1 MTGTT
6 ARAQDT
12 ALSLPNAIR
21 LLLGLLYLR
30 LISGAAAALGLPD
43 GARFVTLAL
52 AGAAALVFLADPRI
66 ARPTALAL
74 MGFALWLIACAL
86 SVTFGSALPLPDLA
100 ATQMVL
106 LVLYGAMLNGLA
118 LHLRGPA
125 GVAAVRRFLAV
136 FILTGAALAFHQ
148 AASGTG
154 FAEAG
159 RSTYLRAFGPDVHP
173 VSFGLQLVV
182 ALAGLEIARLRSGAR
197 LGAGMI
203 ALYLLG
209 GAALY
214 LSFARTAWVVLLLV
228 VLLTVWSRSR
238 PALRLALMPPLAGA
252 GIVLALASGRFDDLT
267 SLSFFLEHYDF
278 SASTYDFR
286 YVDNSL
292 SWRIANWS
300 MGLRLALEQPLTGQ
314 GPGQAAAVSAF
325 GLQMHNLFLEAL
337 VEVGALGLIAVVL
350 VVAGLGR
357 MRHHVPGGCA
367 NGRAV
372 RGLVGGLGLGLLLT
386 ITLSTSLVGQTM
398 TVLLLALVFVLAIAP
413 TAPDPSKGTTD
424 AG

>member
-1 MTGTT
+1 MIGATPHT
-6 ARAQDT
+6 QDI
-12 ALSLPNAIR
+12 ALPLPNAMR

-30 LISGAAAALGLPD
+30 LFSGAAAALGLPD

-74 MGFALWLIACAL
+74 LGFALWLVACAL
-86 SVTFGSALPLPDLA
+86 SLAFAPPLAMPDLA
-100 ATQMVL
+100 ATQVVL

-125 GVAAVRRFLAV
+125 VLAAVRRFLGV
-136 FILTGAALAFHQ
+136 FILTGAALALYQ
-148 AASGTG
+148 TDSGTG

-182 ALAGLEIARLRSGAR
+182 ALVGLEIARLRGGAR

-214 LSFARTAWVVLLLV
+214 LSFARTAWVALLLV
-228 VLLTVWSRSR
+228 VLLMVWSRSR
-238 PALRLALMPPLAGA
+238 PALRVTLLLPVAGA
-252 GIVLALASGRFDDLT
+252 GVLLALASGRFNDLA
-267 SLSFFLEHYDF
+267 SLSFFLDHYDF

-292 SWRIANWS
+292 SWRIANWA
-300 MGLRLALEQPLTGQ
+300 MGLRLALEQPLTGH
-314 GPGQAAAVSAF
+314 GPAQAVAVSAF

-337 VEVGALGLIAVVL
+337 VELGVPGLIAVVL
-350 VVAGLGR
+350 VVTGLGR
-357 MRHHVPGGCA
+357 MRRHIPQSDPNA
-367 NGRAV
+367 RAI
-372 RGLVGGLGLGLLLT
+372 RALLGALGLGFLLT

-398 TVLLLALVFVLAIAP
+398 TVMLLLMVLALSIAP
-413 TAPDPSKGTTD
+413 IGPAEGSPD

>member
-1 MTGTT
+1 MIGATPHT
-6 ARAQDT
+6 QDI
-12 ALSLPNAIR
+12 ALPLPNAMR

-30 LISGAAAALGLPD
+30 LFSGAAAALGLPD

-74 MGFALWLIACAL
+74 LGFALWLVACAL
-86 SVTFGSALPLPDLA
+86 SLAFAPPLAMPDLA
-100 ATQMVL
+100 ATQVVL

-125 GVAAVRRFLAV
+125 VLAAVRRFLGV
-136 FILTGAALAFHQ
+136 FILTGAALALYQ
-148 AASGTG
+148 TASGTG

-182 ALAGLEIARLRSGAR
+182 ALVGLEIARLRGGAR

-214 LSFARTAWVVLLLV
+214 LSFARTAWVALLLV
-228 VLLTVWSRSR
+228 VLLMVWSRSR
-238 PALRLALMPPLAGA
+238 PALRVTLLPPVAGA
-252 GIVLALASGRFDDLT
+252 GVLLALASGRFNDLA
-267 SLSFFLEHYDF
+267 SLSFFLDHYDF

-292 SWRIANWS
+292 SWRIANWA
-300 MGLRLALEQPLTGQ
+300 MGLRLALEQPLTGH
-314 GPGQAAAVSAF
+314 GPAQAVAVSAF

-337 VEVGALGLIAVVL
+337 VELGVPGLIAVVL
-350 VVAGLGR
+350 VVTGLGR
-357 MRHHVPGGCA
+357 MRRHIPQSDPNA
-367 NGRAV
+367 RAI
-372 RGLVGGLGLGLLLT
+372 RALLGALGLGFLLT

-398 TVLLLALVFVLAIAP
+398 TVMLLLMVLALSIAP
-413 TAPDPSKGTTD
+413 IGPAEGSPD

>member
-1 MTGTT
+1 MIGATPHT
-6 ARAQDT
+6 QDM
-12 ALSLPNAIR
+12 ALPLPNAMR

-30 LISGAAAALGLPD
+30 LFSGAAAALGLPD

-74 MGFALWLIACAL
+74 LGFALWLVACAL
-86 SVTFGSALPLPDLA
+86 SLAFAPPLAMPDLA
-100 ATQMVL
+100 ATQVVL

-125 GVAAVRRFLAV
+125 VLAAVRRFLGV
-136 FILTGAALAFHQ
+136 FILTGAALALYQ
-148 AASGTG
+148 TASGTG

-182 ALAGLEIARLRSGAR
+182 ALVGLEIARLRGGAR

-228 VLLTVWSRSR
+228 VLLMVWSRSR
-238 PALRLALMPPLAGA
+238 PALRVTLLPPVAGA
-252 GIVLALASGRFDDLT
+252 GVLLALASGRFNDLA
-267 SLSFFLEHYDF
+267 SLSFFLDHYDF

-292 SWRIANWS
+292 SWRIANWA
-300 MGLRLALEQPLTGQ
+300 MGLRLALEQPLTGH
-314 GPGQAAAVSAF
+314 GPAQAVAVSAF

-337 VEVGALGLIAVVL
+337 VELGVPGLIAVVL

-357 MRHHVPGGCA
+357 MRRHIPQSDPNA
-367 NGRAV
+367 RAI
-372 RGLVGGLGLGLLLT
+372 RALLGALGLGFLLT

-398 TVLLLALVFVLAIAP
+398 TVMLLLMVLALSIAP
-413 TAPDPSKGTTD
+413 IGPAEGSPD